1 MIKPFGDGRD
11 WFFRKRFGMFIHWG
25 LYAIPAWQE
34 QVLWRGDMRRRDYE
48 KLVREFDPRQFAP
61 DAWLD
66 VLQEAGMEYLC
77 ITTKHHDGFCLW
89 DTAHTDYN
97 VMRTP
102 YGKDII
108 GMVAEACHRRGVGL
122 GFYYSL
128 PDWHHP
134 NYPNL
139 GRHHEMLGPRAGD
152 EPDEEKYLEFV
163 ANQVREL
170 LTNYG
175 RLGEFFWDINVA
187 EFDAPELNRMIR
199 ELQPDALINDRGP
212 APGDYSTPERHVPE
226 GAGFTSPTEAVQS
239 LGRESWGYREGED
252 YYAHKFL
259 MQSVDR
265 ILAMGGNYL
274 LNVGPKAD
282 GTFPAECVAALR
294 RIGDWYRR
302 VREAFDGTVPCSHL
316 VQRGA
321 AGASGDT
328 LFRYDELLLTRRG
341 NTLYVHCP
349 HDLQTGGAV
358 LGGFAEEPRSVTLLN
373 DGRELAWAVDV
384 IPWRWT
390 ARPCLRICDLPVNEI
405 TDEVL
410 VIKLELD
417 DESTA

>member
-11 WFFRKRFGMFIHWG
+11 WFSRKRFGMFIHWG
-25 LYAIPAWQE
+25 LYAIPAWHE
-34 QVLWRGDMRRRDYE
+34 QILWRGDIRRRDYE
-48 KLVREFDPRQFAP
+48 KLVGEFNPRQFDP

-89 DTAHTDYN
+89 DTAYTDYN

-108 GMVAEACHRRGVGL
+108 GMLAEACHRRGVVL

-128 PDWHHP
+128 PDWHHR

-139 GRHHEMLGPRAGD
+139 GRHHEMLGPRPGD
-152 EPDEEKYLEFV
+152 DPDDGKYLEFV
-163 ANQVREL
+163 GNQVREL

-175 RLGEFFWDINVA
+175 PLGEFFWDINVA
-187 EFDAPELNRMIR
+187 KFHAPELNQMIR
-199 ELQPDALINDRGP
+199 DLQPDALINDRGP
-212 APGDYSTPERHVPE
+212 AAGDYSTPERHVPE
-226 GAGFTSPTEAVQS
+226 GTAFTSPTEAVQS

-282 GTFPAECVAALR
+282 GTFPDECDGGAAPHRRLVRTGAGSVRRRRAVLVPGTARGGGGVGRHPVPLR
-294 RIGDWYRR
+294 RAAADAARQHHLRALPARPADRR
-302 VREAFDGTVPCSHL
+302 RRAERIR
-316 VQRGA
+316 RGA
-321 AGASGDT
+321 A
-328 LFRYDELLLTRRG
+328 RG
-341 NTLYVHCP
+341 HP
-349 HDLQTGGAV
+349 AQ
-358 LGGFAEEPRSVTLLN
+358 
-373 DGRELAWAVDV
+373 
-384 IPWRWT
+384 RW
-390 ARPCLRICDLPVNEI
+390 P
-405 TDEVL
+405 
-410 VIKLELD
+410 
-417 DESTA
+417 

>member
-1 MIKPFGDGRD
+1 MIKPFGDARD
-11 WFFRKRFGMFIHWG
+11 WFFEKRFGMFIHWG
-25 LYAIPAWQE
+25 LYAIPAWHE
-34 QVLWRGDMRRRDYE
+34 QILWRGDVRRRDYE
-48 KLVREFDPRQFAP
+48 RLAEEFNPRRFNP

-102 YGKDII
+102 YGKDLI
-108 GMVAEACHRRGVGL
+108 GMVAEACHRRGVVL

-139 GRHHEMLGPRAGD
+139 GRHHEMLGPRPGD
-152 EPDEEKYLEFV
+152 DPDEEKYLEFV
-163 ANQVREL
+163 ANQLREL

-175 RLGEFFWDINVA
+175 PLGEFFWDINVA
-187 EFDAPELNRMIR
+187 EFAAPALNEMIR
-199 ELQPDALINDRGP
+199 ELQPQALINDRGP

-226 GAGFTSPTEAVQS
+226 GAAFSRPTEAVQS

-252 YYAHKFL
+252 YYSHKFL

-282 GTFPAECVAALR
+282 GTFPAQCVAALR

-302 VREAFDGTVPCSHL
+302 VREAFAGTVPCSYL
-316 VQRGA
+316 IRRDV

-341 NTLYVHCP
+341 NTIYVHCP

-358 LGGFAEEPRSVTLLN
+358 LGGFAHEPRAVTLLN
-373 DGRELAWAVDV
+373 DGRELPWAVDV

-390 ARPCLRICDLPVNEI
+390 ARPCLRVRALPVNEI

-410 VIKLELD
+410 VIKLDLD
-417 DESTA
+417 AEATA

>member
-11 WFFRKRFGMFIHWG
+11 WFSRKRFGMFIHWG
-25 LYAIPAWQE
+25 LYAIPAWHE
-34 QVLWRGDMRRRDYE
+34 QILWRGDIRRRDYE
-48 KLVREFDPRQFAP
+48 KLVGEFNPRQFDP

-66 VLQEAGMEYLC
+66 VLQAAGMEYLC

-89 DTAHTDYN
+89 DTAYTDYN

-108 GMVAEACHRRGVGL
+108 GMLAEACHRRGVVL

-128 PDWHHP
+128 PDWHHR

-139 GRHHEMLGPRAGD
+139 GRHHEMLGPRPGD
-152 EPDEEKYLEFV
+152 DPDEGKYLEFV
-163 ANQVREL
+163 GNQVREL

-187 EFDAPELNRMIR
+187 EFHAPELNRMIR
-199 ELQPDALINDRGP
+199 DLQPDALINDRGP

-226 GAGFTSPTEAVQS
+226 GTAFTSPTEAVQS

-282 GTFPAECVAALR
+282 GTFPDECVAALR
-294 RIGDWYRR
+294 RIGDWYGR
-302 VREAFDGTVPCSHL
+302 VREAFDGTVPCSYL
-316 VQRGA
+316 VQRAA

-341 NTLYVHCP
+341 NTIYVHCP

-358 LGGFAEEPRSVTLLN
+358 LSGFAEAPRAATLLN

-390 ARPCLRICDLPVNEI
+390 SRPCLRIRDLPVNEL
-405 TDEVL
+405 TGEVL